1 MIQNSKVLTH
11 LDLSGMY
18 LGDQFVKKIVME
30 GVAPSLSIAAFHFDG
45 NRVSEEVRKKIYQ
58 IFRHPP
64 KRDTFSNLV
73 FDDIAE
79 SETEDEAKVPI
90 KTQ

>member
-18 LGDQFVKKIVME
+18 LGDQFVKKIVIE

-45 NRVSEEVRKKIYQ
+45 NRVSEEARKKIYQ